1 MSKNP
6 FANMGNLL
14 KQAQEMQSKMGKIQE
29 EAATKT
35 VEAST
40 GGGMVTVQ
48 ANGAMQITNIT
59 IDPEVIEQNQIRL
72 RDKIHSARNRITLF
86 EEDIKENTDTL
97 IISYGVTSRAVED
110 AARTLENKGT
120 PVSTLTL
127 KSLWPVPEDLLV
139 KKAKPFKRIIVIEM
153 NLGQYVNE
161 IRRVLCDK
169 KIEFYGQMNG
179 VLITPAKIMEVIEH
193 G

>member
-35 VEAST
+35 VEASM

-59 IDPEVIEQNQIRL
+59 IDPEV
-72 RDKIHSARNRITLF
+72 
-86 EEDIKENTDTL
+86 
-97 IISYGVTSRAVED
+97 
-110 AARTLENKGT
+110 
-120 PVSTLTL
+120 L
-127 KSLWPVPEDLLV
+127 KSGDADMLQDLLV
-139 KKAKPFKRIIVIEM
+139 AATNEALRKAKELMAEEM
-153 NLGQYVNE
+153 KSLTGGLG
-161 IRRVLCDK
+161 IPGM
-169 KIEFYGQMNG
+169 F
-179 VLITPAKIMEVIEH
+179 
-193 G
+193 